1 MVAAV
6 AALLEILD
14 VVALNPD
21 MNFEVTGGF
30 ESYWR
35 AHAWEGKYF
44 KLLFESFRFIFKIE
58 HRFHSHVIL
67 LNVATLMLKNRV
79 TRLM

>member
-1 MVAAV
+1 M

-21 MNFEVTGGF
+21 MNFEISNGF

-35 AHAWEGKYF
+35 AHAWEGKSYQF
-44 KLLFESFRFIFKIE
+44 
-58 HRFHSHVIL
+58 
-67 LNVATLMLKNRV
+67 
-79 TRLM
+79 